1 MASAVRL
8 SVIVVNWNV
17 RDLVRKCLRSLQSA
31 LLVPTA
37 EYEIIVVDNA
47 SADGSVEMLRAEF
60 PEIRLIASPVNLG
73 FGAGCNLAYKACRGE
88 FVLLLNPDTEV
99 REHAVDDLL
108 GLMAARPRAGIVA
121 PRLANEDGSF
131 QPAAG
136 GALPTLA
143 NVAWNYLFLKDVLPR
158 AIAPAAL
165 FLDSDPREVIA
176 IGWVSGA
183 SMLLRREAVGESIFD
198 EAFFMFGEDMDVCD
212 RVRRGGWEVLYAGGI
227 SILHHHG
234 KSFDQQESIE
244 IRANAHD
251 GPRRVFRKTHGAVS
265 AAVYDLIMFKGFL
278 IRWPLYALLAQI
290 RPASDYA
297 ARSRYARSYL
307 TSMLGRR
314 RKERIRAPAS
324 PP

>member
-8 SVIVVNWNV
+8 SVIIVNWNV
-17 RDLVRKCLRSLQSA
+17 RDLLRKCLRSLQAA
-31 LLVPTA
+31 LAVPVA

-47 SADGSVEMLRAEF
+47 SADGSVDMLRAEF
-60 PEIRLIASPVNLG
+60 PEVRLIASPANLG
-73 FGAGCNLAYKACRGE
+73 FGAGCNLAYKECRGE
-88 FVLLLNPDTEV
+88 FVQLLNPDTEV
-99 REHAVDDLL
+99 RGSVLDDLL
-108 GLMAARPRAGIVA
+108 ALMESRPRAGIVA

-136 GALPTLA
+136 GALPTLG

-158 AIAPAAL
+158 TIAPAAL
-165 FLDSDPREVIA
+165 FLDSDPREVIP

-183 SMLLRREAVGESIFD
+183 SMLLRREAVGEAIFD

-212 RVRRGGWEVLYAGGI
+212 RVRRNGWEVLYAGGI

-234 KSFDQQESIE
+234 KSFDQQESVE

-265 AAVYDLIMFKGFL
+265 AAAYDLIMFAGFL
-278 IRWPLYALLAQI
+278 IRWPLYALLGVL
-290 RPASDYA
+290 RPRSGFG

-307 TSMLGRR
+307 NSMLARR
-314 RKERIRAPAS
+314 R
-324 PP
+324 